1 MTRPEPTQVCESI
14 TAGQAGTRNALLIV
28 HDDDDI
34 HAVHD
39 GNNDNDHLSPRSAA
53 SAG

>member
-34 HAVHD
+34 HVHA
-39 GNNDNDHLSPRSAA
+39 GDNDHLSPRSAA